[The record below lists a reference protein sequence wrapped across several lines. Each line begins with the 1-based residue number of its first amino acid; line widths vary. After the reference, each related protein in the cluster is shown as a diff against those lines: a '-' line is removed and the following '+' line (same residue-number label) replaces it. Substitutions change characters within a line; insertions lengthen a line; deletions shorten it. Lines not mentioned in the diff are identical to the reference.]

1 MYQQPQRQVIEQGAN
16 HTLHIILSIFTC
28 GLWLPIWAIAAMVG
42 RKKTVTTYG
51 GGPQPYA
58 SPQIPRPP
66 TRLGASTGRRPPTG
80 THNPSKASSSSR
92 PQDDEMP
99 RSAAPCLSSPPHWRA
114 WH

>member
-58 SPQIPRPP
+58 SPQIPPTSYPP
-66 TRLGASTGRRPPTG
+66 RGQYGPPPAYGYPQPQQGEQQQPPTG
-80 THNPSKASSSSR
+80 
-92 PQDDEMP
+92 
-99 RSAAPCLSSPPHWRA
+99 
-114 WH
+114 